1 MKDIKKYRIDFYY
14 WNCGSG
20 FNHIETVYYPNT
32 FVSANEYVNNIDID
46 FYTNIPY
53 DAIMVRTVDN
63 ENDYVL
69 SEYWWN
75 IN

>member
-1 MKDIKKYRIDFYY
+1 MNFKYRIDFYF
-14 WNCGSG
+14 WNCDSG
-20 FNHIETVYYPNT
+20 FSHIKTICHPNT
-32 FVSANEYVNNIDID
+32 FISAKEYVNNIDID

-69 SEYWWN
+69 SEYWWSIKN
-75 IN
+75 